1 MCDRWQIIQYATN
14 QLSKDERV
22 AVENHLR
29 ECAECRAFLR
39 ECQTLRVAVKNK
51 AQARVSHLPPLRIA
65 QFKEGKKL
73 LVKQKRSSIDRVS
86 AYAFGFALVAS
97 IIMMMFMLSRVS
109 GPNLQGIRFAPFIQ
123 ITNTPTM
130 PPIILGP
137 IPSPLISPSANI
149 TPTTAIP
156 FTGFRG
162 TIHMRFKLVITT
174 DNDKTPSE
182 DWQLYLWNDLQS
194 ESSRWEL
201 YRTCKDSPIS
211 PHNPTSQAELEKI
224 GAMAFLNGPMFE
236 RCLKPWTIQVRNGI
250 DVQTVD
256 LRRGNPDYL
265 KPDDQTAFLFIGGF
279 TASMPGYP
287 VEVRSAI
294 IDPDYSEL
302 IRKLTEM
309 RYENIRQ
316 TGTEIIAGRKT
327 VMFEMT
333 SQLSKTSIP
342 PGAVEELSRTIWV
355 DPETHVIM
363 GSESLDKNGVSI
375 LAWAFTDFEL
385 NPQLTP
391 NLFRI
396 TDPKQPTKMPTFDLT
411 GWPTIDRT
419 AVGN

>member
-14 QLSKDERV
+14 QLSKDERA

-39 ECQTLRVAVKNK
+39 ECQTLQVAVKNK
-51 AQARVSHLPPLRIA
+51 VQARVSHLPPLRIE

-97 IIMMMFMLSRVS
+97 IIMMILLSRMSQPDPQVVRLG
-109 GPNLQGIRFAPFIQ
+109 GPIMP
-123 ITNTPTM
+123 ITGTPTM
-130 PPIILGP
+130 PPIILAP
-137 IPSPLISPSANI
+137 ISLSDPSSTA
-149 TPTTAIP
+149 TPTQP
-156 FTGFRG
+156 VPVFRGFRG
-162 TIHMRFKLVITT
+162 AIRMRFKLVITT
-174 DNDKTPSE
+174 SEDKTPSE
-182 DWQLYLWNDLQS
+182 DWQLYLWNDLRS

-211 PHNPTSQAELEKI
+211 PHNPTSQAALEKA

-236 RCLKPWTIQVRNGI
+236 RCLKPWTIQIRNGVN
-250 DVQTVD
+250 VQTVD
-256 LRRGNPDYL
+256 LRTGNPHYL
-265 KPDDQTAFLFIGGF
+265 TPDDTTAFLFIGGF
-279 TASMPGYP
+279 TVGMPGYP

-302 IRKLTEM
+302 KRKLTEM

-333 SQLSKTSIP
+333 SQLSKTPIP

-411 GWPTIDRT
+411 GWPTVDRT